1 MTSEKQSCPLAYHS
15 LETGSQLPGLRLHG
29 PKCASTWRLRR
40 LSQQK
45 SLLQTMIWES
55 VTHVRLRSGRICRP
69 CWRWRHLASTVA
81 WAPLQHMAVWENV
94 DWLCTCDFMEPKAPE
109 VGDCAASHMR
119 HLQAHEFLLHP
130 HHWSRNYGGD
140 SVIERA
146 GSQHWDTVRLV
157 RLRLHRPKRVSARR
171 LRGLKSSLN
180 VE

>member
-1 MTSEKQSCPLAYHS
+1 MSSSVPLPGDGQPAAVPATSRTQMRQH
-15 LETGSQLPGLRLHG
+15 LETAPPEPTKIALANDDLGICHSRAPAIWTHLPALLAMAAPRINRGLGS
-29 PKCASTWRLRR
+29 
-40 LSQQK
+40 
-45 SLLQTMIWES
+45 
-55 VTHVRLRSGRICRP
+55 
-69 CWRWRHLASTVA
+69 
-81 WAPLQHMAVWENV
+81 LQHMAVWENV

-140 SVIERA
+140 SVIARV